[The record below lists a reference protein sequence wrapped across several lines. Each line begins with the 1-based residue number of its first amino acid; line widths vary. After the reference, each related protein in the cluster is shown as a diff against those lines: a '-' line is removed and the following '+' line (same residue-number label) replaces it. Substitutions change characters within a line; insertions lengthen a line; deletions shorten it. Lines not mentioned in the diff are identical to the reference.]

1 MYDTQRERERER
13 EREEEEEEKDTC
25 LDAMFETVEL
35 PAGVA
40 NLNSSLANVDRDAL
54 SHGS

>member
-1 MYDTQRERERER
+1 MSGESRKCMIHRERERER

-35 PAGVA
+35 PAGVS
-40 NLNSSLANVDRDAL
+40 NLDTSLTDVD
-54 SHGS
+54 